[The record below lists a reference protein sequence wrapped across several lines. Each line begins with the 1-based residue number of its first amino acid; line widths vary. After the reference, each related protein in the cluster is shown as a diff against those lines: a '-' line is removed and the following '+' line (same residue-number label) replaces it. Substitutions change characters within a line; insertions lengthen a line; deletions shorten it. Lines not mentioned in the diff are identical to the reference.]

1 MNDRIRELMEQVVR
15 IEIDPDSNCE
25 TIYTCGP
32 EEFLAFAQLIVKDCL
47 RFVEV
52 GRDKTD
58 IRHLITACFLM
69 NEEQE

>member
-1 MNDRIRELMEQVVR
+1 MTDRIKELRKQAGDLGVNDITGLEGDKLV
-15 IEIDPDSNCE
+15 SK
-25 TIYTCGP
+25 
-32 EEFLAFAQLIVKDCL
+32 FLEKFAKLIAEDCL

-69 NEEQE
+69 DEEQE